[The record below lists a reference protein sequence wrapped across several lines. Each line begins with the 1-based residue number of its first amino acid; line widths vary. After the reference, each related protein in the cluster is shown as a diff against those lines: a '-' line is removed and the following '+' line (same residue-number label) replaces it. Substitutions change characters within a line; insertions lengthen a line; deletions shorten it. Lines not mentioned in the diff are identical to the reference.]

1 MRQPG
6 LDAGL
11 FLCNAKSTSGEP
23 GALTTELQ
31 MDDYSSIRSKLLGW
45 YFSVSWSRMVLQ
57 QSVRTAR
64 ENNWTNTYEELQ
76 LERLIDLEQFLK
88 MTWDKALEE
97 ISNVREVAK

>member
-1 MRQPG
+1 MQQPG

>member
-6 LDAGL
+6 LAVGL
-11 FLCNAKSTSGEP
+11 LVCNTKGTPGET

-31 MDDYSSIRSKLLGW
+31 MDDYASIRSKLLGW

-64 ENNWTNTYEELQ
+64 ENNWTNSYEEIQ
-76 LERLIDLEQFLK
+76 LERLVDLEQFLK
-88 MTWDKALEE
+88 MTWDNALDE
-97 ISNVREVAK
+97 ISSVREVTK

>member
-6 LDAGL
+6 IDAGL
-11 FLCNAKSTSGEP
+11 FLCNAKGTSGEP

-97 ISNVREVAK
+97 ISSVREVAK

>member
-6 LDAGL
+6 LAVGL
-11 FLCNAKSTSGEP
+11 FVCNTKGTPGQT

-64 ENNWTNTYEELQ
+64 ENNWTNNYEELQ
-76 LERLIDLEQFLK
+76 LERLLDLEQFLK

-97 ISNVREVAK
+97 ISSVREVTK

>member
-6 LDAGL
+6 IDAEL
-11 FLCNAKSTSGEP
+11 FLCNAKGTSGEP

-64 ENNWTNTYEELQ
+64 ENNWTNNYEELQ

-97 ISNVREVAK
+97 ISSVREVAQ